1 MSAPTLDLKEKLTL
15 DFQAF
20 EQSLNG
26 QSKSPIHATRK
37 QAITRFA
44 ELGFPTVRHEEWKY
58 TNVMPAVRHDYA
70 VLTAPST
77 PSQTLAQT
85 LSKADVEP
93 FLIPAMNAQNANVVV
108 VVNGV
113 FAAELS
119 SIKAQSGLEVMSFA
133 EALQHHASGVEQHF
147 AHYARFDNDAFVAL
161 NTAFARD
168 GVFMRVAKGTVVEK
182 PLHLVFVSDCRQK
195 SVLAQPRCLFVLG
208 DGAEATVVESYHSIG
223 ANAATPAFVSVVGEA
238 VLGAN
243 AVFHHNKIQNDSEHS
258 TFIGTLQAHQ
268 AASSVFNS
276 VVVTLSGGLVRN
288 NLNTTLAAS
297 GTDTHYYGLTL
308 VGGKTLADNHTFVD
322 HAMPHC
328 TSNELYKT
336 ILDERSTGVF
346 NGKILVRQDAQK
358 TLAYQSNRN
367 ILLSKDATMNNKPQL
382 EIFADDV
389 KCSHGAATGQLDE
402 EPMFYLQARGIGKD
416 QARAMLLYAF
426 AGEIV
431 EKISNEALRKHIERI
446 VAERLHQELDFS

>member
-1 MSAPTLDLKEKLTL
+1 MSASTLDLKEKLTL

-26 QSKSPIHATRK
+26 QSKSPMHATRK

-58 TNVMPAVRHDYA
+58 TNVLPVVKNHYA
-70 VLTAPST
+70 VLPALQP
-77 PSQTLAQT
+77 
-85 LSKADVEP
+85 LSKEDVEP
-93 FLIPAMNAQNANVVV
+93 FLVPAMNANVLVI
-108 VVNGV
+108 VNGV
-113 FAAELS
+113 FVPELS
-119 SIKAQSGLEVMSFA
+119 TISQQSGVESGIEVMSFA
-133 EALQHHASGVEQHF
+133 EATLHHAAEVESHF
-147 AHYARFDNDAFVAL
+147 AHYAHFADDAFVAL

-168 GVFMRVAKGTVVEK
+168 GVFVRAAKGAVATT
-182 PLHLVFVSDCRQK
+182 PFHLVFVTDCRQR

-208 DGAEATVVESYHSIG
+208 DAAELTIVESYHSIG
-223 ANAATPAFVSVVGEA
+223 ADAATPAFINVVSEA

-243 AVFHHNKIQNDSEHS
+243 ATLHHTKLQNDSDHS

-268 AASSVFNS
+268 AASSLFNS

-288 NLNTTLAAS
+288 NLNATLAAS

-308 VGGKTLADNHTFVD
+308 VGGKTLVDNHTFVD
-322 HAMPHC
+322 HAKPHC

-402 EPMFYLQARGIGKD
+402 EPLFYLQARGIGKD

-431 EKISNEALRKHIERI
+431 EKVSNEALREHVAHI
-446 VAERLHQELDFS
+446 VAERLHQEPDQASAAVLA

>member
-1 MSAPTLDLKEKLTL
+1 MSAPALDLKDKLVL

-26 QSKSPIHATRK
+26 QSTSSVHTTRK
-37 QAITRFA
+37 QALKRFA

-58 TNVMPAVRHDYA
+58 TNILPAVKHDYA
-70 VLTAPST
+70 TLLDTQN
-77 PSQTLAQT
+77 QTLKLTQT
-85 LSKADVEP
+85 DIESLM
-93 FLIPAMNAQNANVVV
+93 IPAMDAYVVV

-113 FAAELS
+113 FAPALS
-119 SIKAQSGLEVMSFA
+119 RISPVAGVEVMSFA
-133 EALQHHASGVEQHF
+133 EALHNHTADIEAHF
-147 AHYARFDNDAFVAL
+147 ARYLPFDNDAFAAL

-168 GVFMRVAKGTVVEK
+168 GIFLRVANNIRMEK
-182 PLHLVFVSDCRQK
+182 PFHFLFVNDARS
-195 SVLAQPRCLFVLG
+195 SSLLAQPRVLALIG
-208 DGAEATVVESYHSIG
+208 TSAEIHVVESYHSIG
-223 ANAATPAFVSVVGEA
+223 TTNEHHRTMTNIAGEF
-238 VLGAN
+238 VLGAH
-243 AVFHHNKIQNDSEHS
+243 AVLHHTKLQNDVD
-258 TFIGTLQAHQ
+258 TTAFIGTTQVHQ

-276 VVVTLSGGLVRN
+276 VVVTLSGGIVRN
-288 NLNTTLAAS
+288 NLNTTLSAS

-308 VGGKTLADNHTFVD
+308 VGGKTLVDNHTFVD
-322 HAMPHC
+322 HAVPHC

-402 EPMFYLQARGIGKD
+402 EPLFYLQARGIGKE

-426 AGEIV
+426 AGEII
-431 EKISNEALRKHIERI
+431 EKISNAALRTHIEQI
-446 VAERLHQELDFS
+446 VAKRLHQDVAS